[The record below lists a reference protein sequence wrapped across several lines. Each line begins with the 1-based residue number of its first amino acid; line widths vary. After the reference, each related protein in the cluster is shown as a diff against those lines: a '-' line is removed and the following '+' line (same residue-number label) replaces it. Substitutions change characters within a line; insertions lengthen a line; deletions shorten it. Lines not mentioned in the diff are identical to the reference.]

1 MIIMI
6 YNMIVVCLTILNI
19 YVNSNTHSAFHFFN
33 IIINHVMLL
42 MLLMKNEYIY
52 KWV

>member
-1 MIIMI
+1 
-6 YNMIVVCLTILNI
+6 MIVVCLTILNI

-42 MLLMKNEYIY
+42 MLLMLLMKNEYIY